1 MYKTR
6 NLKNIIDNEQLFRY
20 TAESLLKQGTVAL
33 CGFLASSATAAR
45 LAPFGVSVSSAIHS
59 EYIPACVLGCVAG
72 YFFTYGATILTIR
85 YIAAAIIAGILSY
98 IFKRN
103 FQKSYQRWFSASAA
117 FIPVFSTGLIIS
129 LSITLSAEEII
140 IYALESGAAAVAAW
154 FFDRFFNID
163 SSKKFAARL
172 TGSETTAIL
181 VVFGILLLSFNNFP
195 IFNLSPA
202 VIVGSYAVLVCATY
216 GGDKYGALSGILA
229 GIVLGFSGNGNFV
242 SGGIS
247 LGGLLSGIFSKG
259 NRFISAVIFI
269 IAVSVTA
276 ISTDD
281 WLGASYIVY
290 DVGIASLL
298 FIITP
303 KKIKNIYSSVF
314 SLSADSVYL
323 SGQRNVLKMRL
334 HTASD
339 SMSEVAGAVKA
350 IGGIYRKRIVPDEK
364 KIYENVCVCICK
376 DCEKYE
382 QCYGKN
388 LRSTQAALKKLTEA
402 LKHNENG
409 TAEPPEYFANSCIQS
424 EAVIKNLYSSLD
436 KYRNAMREVSKTG
449 ETVNIVSDQF
459 AGVSDFLAEMSYS
472 IDSCEEY
479 DSALSEL
486 AAELLKN
493 DMGLPSLSCGVF
505 KTYENHICC
514 EICFASGIKF
524 NADMVAKKLGA
535 ATEREF
541 ESPIIHKL
549 SDGTTRLCMCE
560 KTKYMIEYGTHQI
573 SADSTG
579 WCGDTFDSFFDGKGN
594 FYMVLSD
601 GMGTG
606 KKAAADSVMCCSLTA
621 GMLRSGFSADAI
633 LKMINAA
640 MLVRSGEESIAT
652 LDIAKINLYSG
663 NVQFF
668 KAGAGFSIAMRKF
681 KMLKIEKP
689 SLPVGILRQIRF
701 EKIELELHDG
711 DALVLMTDGVT
722 QEAVGMWREILKSAT
737 DYEGNELA
745 DKLAKTAHL
754 NMPKNEADDITVVT
768 ATIVLNET

>member
-6 NLKNIIDNEQLFRY
+6 NLKNMIDNEQFLKY
-20 TAESLLKQGTVAL
+20 TAESLLKQGIVAL
-33 CGFLASSATAAR
+33 GGFITSSASVAQ
-45 LAPFGVSVSSAIHS
+45 LAPFGISLSAAIS
-59 EYIPACVLGCVAG
+59 TEYIPACISGCVAG
-72 YFFTYGATILTIR
+72 YFFTYGTTILTVR

-98 IFKRN
+98 VFKKN
-103 FQKSYQRWFSASAA
+103 FQKNYQRWFSASAG
-117 FIPVFSTGLIIS
+117 FISVFSTGLLIS
-129 LSITLSAEEII
+129 LSVTLSSEEII
-140 IYALESGAAAVAAW
+140 IYALEAGAAAVVAW
-154 FFDRFFNID
+154 FFDRFLNID

-181 VVFGILLLSFNNFP
+181 TAFGILLLSLNNFP

-202 VIVGSYAVLVCATY
+202 VIVGTYAVLVCATY

-247 LGGLLSGIFSKG
+247 AGGLLSGIFSKG
-259 NRFISAVIFI
+259 NRFISSVIFI
-269 IAVSVTA
+269 IAVSATA

-281 WLGASYIVY
+281 WINASYIVY

-303 KKIKNIYSSVF
+303 KKIKNIYSCVF
-314 SLSADSVYL
+314 SLSADSIYL

-339 SMSEVAGAVKA
+339 GINEVADAVKA
-350 IGGIYRKRIVPDEK
+350 IGGIYRKRIVPDEN
-364 KIYENVCVCICK
+364 KIYENVCVCVCK
-376 DCEKYE
+376 NCEEYE

-388 LRSTQAALKKLTEA
+388 LRTTQSALKKITES
-402 LKHNENG
+402 LKQNESG
-409 TAEPPEYFANSCIQS
+409 TADPPEYFIKSCIHTD
-424 EAVIKNLYSSLD
+424 EVIENLYRSLN

-459 AGVSDFLAEMSYS
+459 AGIADFLTEMSYS
-472 IDSCEEY
+472 IDTFEEY
-479 DSALSEL
+479 DSSLSEL
-486 AAELLKN
+486 AEELLKN
-493 DMGLPSLSCGVF
+493 DMGIPVLSCGIF
-505 KTYENHICC
+505 KTFEKHINC
-514 EICFASGIKF
+514 EICIESETKF
-524 NADMVAKKLGA
+524 NADMIAKKIGDA
-535 ATEREF
+535 IESEF
-541 ESPIIHKL
+541 EKPIIHKL
-549 SDGTTRLCMCE
+549 SDGTTRVCMYE
-560 KTKYMIEYGTHQI
+560 KTKYMIEYGSHQI

-594 FYMVLSD
+594 CYIILSD

-652 LDIAKINLYSG
+652 LDIAKINLYNG

-689 SLPVGILRQIRF
+689 SLPVGILRQIQF
-701 EKIELELHDG
+701 EKIELQLHDG

-737 DYEGNELA
+737 DFQGNELA

-754 NMPKNEADDITVVT
+754 NMPKNETDDITVVT
-768 ATIVLNET
+768 ATIMLNER